1 MPVVIFRYDDYHA
14 DRGAQDAS
22 KSQIERRLLDIFS
35 RHNVPL
41 TMGVVPNVVED
52 YVGTFQPANL
62 STCQRANL
70 PTFQLVND
78 REKLTALKAA
88 IARGVVEP
96 ALHGWQH
103 QNVNTL
109 ACWQV
114 DKLER
119 ANVPTFQ
126 RSNVPTF
133 QPANVPTSQRNSEFV
148 GLQFEEQL
156 RKIEQGKRALEEWLE
171 TPVVSF
177 IPPWNT
183 YDEQTVRALDAVHI
197 RALSAS
203 LSTAPNGSGLSPCQG
218 EATALVC
225 LPRTCALA
233 EFDDALTEVKNVG
246 RLAGWNVGRLERW
259 QVKRSNVPTF
269 QRSNVPTCQPG
280 NVPTFQR
287 SNLPTCQ
294 PDVAVIVMMFH
305 HFSFFESDDPLARQ
319 YANVSL
325 EQLESL
331 VARCARDETIET
343 LTIGEAARRYRDQL
357 SDGRFAA
364 AVQYDACLR
373 RLSHKRYIGKH
384 LARRFPHRA
393 FYPVEFYRK
402 RLKWLQAL
410 AR

>member
-1 MPVVIFRYDDYHA
+1 MTVVVFRYDDYHA

-41 TMGVVPNVVED
+41 TMGVVPNVVAD
-52 YVGTFQPANL
+52 YVGTLARSNVQ
-62 STCQRANL
+62 
-70 PTFQLVND
+70 TFKLVDD
-78 REKLTALKAA
+78 REKLTALKTA

-103 QNVNTL
+103 QNVSAL
-109 ACWQV
+109 A
-114 DKLER
+114 
-119 ANVPTFQ
+119 
-126 RSNVPTF
+126 RSNVKTLK
-133 QPANVPTSQRNSEFV
+133 RNSEFM

-171 TPVVSF
+171 TPVESF

-203 LSTAPNGSGLSPCQG
+203 LGTAPNGLGLSTCQG

-233 EFDDALTEVKNVG
+233 EFDDALKEVKRV
-246 RLAGWNVGRLERW
+246 
-259 QVKRSNVPTF
+259 QTIDHRSRDNETGG
-269 QRSNVPTCQPG
+269 QRS
-280 NVPTFQR
+280 R
-287 SNLPTCQ
+287 SL
-294 PDVAVIVMMFH
+294 AFIVMMFH
-305 HFSFFESDDPLARQ
+305 HFSFFGSDDPLARQ
-319 YANVSL
+319 YANISL
-325 EQLESL
+325 GQLESI

-343 LTIGEAARRYRDQL
+343 LSIGEAARRYRDQL
-357 SDGRFAA
+357 CDGRFAA
-364 AVQYDACLR
+364 AVQYDHCLR
-373 RLSHKRYIGKH
+373 RLNHKRYIGKH

-393 FYPVEFYRK
+393 FYPAEFYQR
-402 RLKWLQAL
+402 RLKWLQML
-410 AR
+410 SR